1 MSEIH
6 SRHGAQRTAPYTA
19 QTVWTSPLG
28 ALRLAR
34 TACGLAGA
42 WFVGQKDDP
51 GVLPDVAIAPDDPL
65 LAEAVVQLDA
75 YWRGQRQQFDLPLDL
90 MGTPFQRRV
99 WQALLHIPFGQCG
112 HYGDIAMHLG
122 QPKASRAVGGAIGRN
137 PISVIVPCHRVI
149 GQNGTLTG
157 YSGGMPRKVALLQLE
172 GHMLATDRLL

>member
-1 MSEIH
+1 MSEFTSQH
-6 SRHGAQRTAPYTA
+6 TPSRSPRYIA

-34 TACGLAGA
+34 TGCGLAGA
-42 WFVGQKDDP
+42 WFVDQKDDP
-51 GVLPDVAIAPDDPL
+51 GLLPGVPDAPEDPL
-65 LAEAVVQLDA
+65 LADTIQQLEA
-75 YWRGQRQQFDLPLDL
+75 YWRGQRQRFDLPLDL
-90 MGTPFQRRV
+90 IGTPFQRRV

-112 HYGDIAMHLG
+112 HYGDIARHLG
-122 QPKASRAVGGAIGRN
+122 QPQASRAVGGAIGRN

-172 GHMLATDRLL
+172 GHMLTTDRLL